1 MTLHRC
7 RRELQFRKKWGIKH
21 THPKRRERSTSRV
34 YRKTFQRLF
43 LSGLGWCRSRR
54 SLCVRM
60 RSISSS
66 GASILS
72 LKSVS
77 YDCFASSAR
86 NLSSAFSTESLLIT
100 AMAAVFLEAERQ
112 SDPVWKLSEIVS
124 PGWIAVRAPT
134 RLLRPLRIRSGAE
147 RNSLIEG
154 PRWPVSL
161 TDHYGYQRV
170 EPLI

>member
-1 MTLHRC
+1 MTLHRY

-34 YRKTFQRLF
+34 YRKNVSTVVLIRATLVPFK
-43 LSGLGWCRSRR
+43 R
-54 SLCVRM
+54 SLRVRM

-66 GASILS
+66 SASILS

-124 PGWIAVRAPT
+124 PGWIAVPAPT
-134 RLLRPLRIRSGAE
+134 RLLRPLRIRAGGAKQPH
-147 RNSLIEG
+147 RG
-154 PRWPVSL
+154 PAL
-161 TDHYGYQRV
+161 ACNFTDHYGYQRV

>member
-1 MTLHRC
+1 
-7 RRELQFRKKWGIKH
+7 
-21 THPKRRERSTSRV
+21 
-34 YRKTFQRLF
+34 
-43 LSGLGWCRSRR
+43 
-54 SLCVRM
+54 M

-124 PGWIAVRAPT
+124 PGWIAVPAPT
-134 RLLRPLRIRSGAE
+134 RLLRPLRIRAGAE

-154 PRWPVSL
+154 PRWPVNF